1 VEDLGKVSED
11 MMDVA
16 ASDWRIRP
24 ATASMCCLRSK
35 DGKDIVTRLAT
46 RVRRRRGKESGRK
59 RRGSR
64 RKGSGRHQDPL
75 M

>member
-1 VEDLGKVSED
+1 
-11 MMDVA
+11 
-16 ASDWRIRP
+16 
-24 ATASMCCLRSK
+24 MCCLRSK